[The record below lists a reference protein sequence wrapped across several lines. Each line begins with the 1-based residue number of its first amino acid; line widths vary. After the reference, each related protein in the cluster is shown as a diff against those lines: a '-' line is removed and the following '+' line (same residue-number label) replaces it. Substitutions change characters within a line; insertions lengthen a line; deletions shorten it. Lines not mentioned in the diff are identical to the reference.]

1 MAVINKGISKAVKE
15 EFINGTHH
23 PDAMLTKLAHLNTDD
38 NRRAYIVGLTK
49 ALREKYGMETKR
61 DKRFGKSKKK
71 PSVKKPTVQPSQ
83 VSTSNLQKLLNNA
96 GLIGQKKYTGEGKSE
111 VKNPAYGTHD
121 LADAMRKHDMS
132 GVVEIRKRVYADRT
146 YDDAPKQRIN
156 DDDRIVE
163 EYVKLDDAHKAL
175 QFDYD
180 NVVDNNSELK
190 REIARLQVIISYL
203 EGRK

>member
-61 DKRFGKSKKK
+61 DKRFGKSRKK
-71 PSVKKPTVQPSQ
+71 PSVKKPTVQP
-83 VSTSNLQKLLNNA
+83 TTQKPIGQQIAESLFGA
-96 GLIGQKKYTGEGKSE
+96 GLIGQKKYTGFNGDGENTPYEDSKYFVPQRISDE
-111 VKNPAYGTHD
+111 DKIIEEYIKKDDELRA
-121 LADAMRKHDMS
+121 LQMK
-132 GVVEIRKRVYADRT
+132 
-146 YDDAPKQRIN
+146 YDDLSDGVA
-156 DDDRIVE
+156 
-163 EYVKLDDAHKAL
+163 
-175 QFDYD
+175 
-180 NVVDNNSELK
+180 ELK